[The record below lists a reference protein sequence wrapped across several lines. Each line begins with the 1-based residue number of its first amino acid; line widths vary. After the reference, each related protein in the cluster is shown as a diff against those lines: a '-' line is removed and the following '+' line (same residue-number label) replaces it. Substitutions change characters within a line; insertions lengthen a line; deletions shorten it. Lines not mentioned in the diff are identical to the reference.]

1 MPRIPRVAA
10 YTFRLQWPG
19 VWLLGLSFGVIN
31 LSTFVVKR
39 SLGAPEV
46 VVFLLIAL
54 FQGFWTFAPAIGP
67 LISRAD
73 PQRVWRWIGV
83 FAFAPVMLVG
93 LVAVRPTGAHGY
105 GEGNLL
111 LFLVAVG
118 LYYAMLTAYIP
129 HRGAL
134 LRTNYAPQIRGRMY
148 GLVSVVTLLG
158 FISMSKIGG
167 RLLDEDPR
175 WLRVLFPV
183 AALLGLAGCLIH
195 ARIRWRGQRRPAS
208 GPETSGPHAGLRE
221 AFRILRDNRE
231 FRIYESAFMLYGFG
245 FLMSWA
251 LLTLHPEQTL
261 KLSYDSFTWAQGVAY
276 PVAFTLFMPLWGRF
290 ADRFGIV
297 RSTAVAFTVL
307 AVFYALMP
315 FVNGPTELVAAFALW
330 GFGMAGLD
338 LGWSLGPLHF
348 APEGKAHMYAAI
360 HFCLVGLRSLVAPLM
375 GYLVLKLVSSRATF
389 WTSTLLEILA
399 ILVILRLAGRRSP

>member
-1 MPRIPRVAA
+1 LPRIPRVAA

-19 VWLLGLSFGVIN
+19 VWLLGLSFGVIS
-31 LSTFVVKR
+31 LSAFVVKR
-39 SLGAPEV
+39 SLGAPEL

-54 FQGFWTFAPAIGP
+54 FQASWTLAPAIGP

-83 FAFAPVMLVG
+83 LAFAPVMFVG
-93 LVAVRPTGAHGY
+93 LVSVTPTGAHGH

-118 LYYAMLTAYIP
+118 LYHAMLIAYVP

-134 LRTNYAPQIRGRMY
+134 LRTNYPPHIRGRLY

-158 FISMSKIGG
+158 LVSMSKIGG

-175 WLRVLFPV
+175 WLRVLFPL

-195 ARIRWRGQRRPAS
+195 ARIRWRGQRRPPRAS
-208 GPETSGPHAGLRE
+208 GPSGPRAGLRE
-221 AFRILRDNRE
+221 AFRILRDHRE
-231 FRIYESAFMLYGFG
+231 FRIYEAAFMLYGFG

-261 KLSYDSFTWAQGVAY
+261 KLSYDSYTWAQGVAY
-276 PVAFTLFMPLWGRF
+276 PVAFTFFMPIWGRF
-290 ADRFGIV
+290 ADRFGMV
-297 RSTAVAFTVL
+297 RSTAVAFAVL
-307 AVFYALMP
+307 ALFYALMP
-315 FVNGPTELVAAFALW
+315 FVSGPTELVAAFALW

-348 APEGKAHMYAAI
+348 APEGKAHMYAAV

-375 GYLVLKLVSSRATF
+375 GYLVLRLVSFRATF
-389 WTSTLLEILA
+389 WISTLLEIVA
-399 ILVILRLAGRRSP
+399 ILVILRLVKRRSP